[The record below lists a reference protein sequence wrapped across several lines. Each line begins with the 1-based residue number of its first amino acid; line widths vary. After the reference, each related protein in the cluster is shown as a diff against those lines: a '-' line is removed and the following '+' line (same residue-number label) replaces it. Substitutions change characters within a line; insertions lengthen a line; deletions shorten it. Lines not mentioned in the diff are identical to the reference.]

1 MRKGIYNYS
10 SFLNYFRPYSVKNDV
25 KIATKQ
31 KYIIGINQ
39 VFEQSLRP
47 QLFYDFI
54 TCAASGC
61 RRVYYEVEYILLQ
74 SPSVLLIQL
83 LQWSHDFC
91 DHPTQKNLFINIST
105 FTAVYALFTAV
116 YALFTAVYALFTAVY
131 FSTQRKL
138 LNI

>member
-1 MRKGIYNYS
+1 M
-10 SFLNYFRPYSVKNDV
+10 

-31 KYIIGINQ
+31 RYIIGINQ

-54 TCAASGC
+54 TCAARGC
-61 RRVYYEVEYILLQ
+61 SI
-74 SPSVLLIQL
+74 IQL

-116 YALFTAVYALFTAVY
+116 YALFTAVYALFTAV
-131 FSTQRKL
+131 
-138 LNI
+138 